1 MPKAAKAPPRRAG
14 LQRARKMAAAVLAHH
29 FGKPARRLTHRAA
42 GLSNFV
48 FQAEHPA
55 GQFVVRIAAKP
66 EKLNAYIKEQ
76 WAMRRVSE
84 LGVPTPEVLEVGS
97 DVIGMPYMISR
108 CVQGEEAIHHPLRL
122 DVLRDMGRYTAL
134 INSVPTNGFGRTF
147 EWSANRLSHNASWS
161 AYLESE
167 LALDRRLEILRKHRM
182 LGPRELSKLRAL
194 LLAIG
199 RKRRP
204 PTLNHGDM
212 RLKNVIVDDAGK
224 IAAIIDWEECC
235 SQIAPF
241 WDVSLALHDL
251 SIDAKQAFLEGY
263 GLSPKEVVAIAPSL
277 RALNLINYAPAIERA
292 AGDRAALDGYRMRLS
307 GALDLYA
314 L

>member
-1 MPKAAKAPPRRAG
+1 MRRAAKRPSQRPG
-14 LQRARKMAAAVLAHH
+14 LQRARRMAAAVLQHH
-29 FGKPARRLTHRAA
+29 FGKPARRLSHRAA
-42 GLSNFV
+42 GLSNSV
-48 FQAEHPA
+48 FQADHPA
-55 GQFVVRIAAKP
+55 GQFVVRIAEQA

-76 WAMRRVSE
+76 WAICRVRE

-97 DVIGMPYMISR
+97 DIIGMPYMIVR
-108 CVQGEEAIHHPLRL
+108 RVRGEEAIHHPLRL

-134 INSVPTNGFGRTF
+134 INSVPTTGFGRTF
-147 EWSANRLSHNASWS
+147 EWSANRLSHNASWK
-161 AYLESE
+161 AYLDSE
-167 LALDRRLEILRKHRM
+167 LALEHRLEVLRKHRM
-182 LGPRELSKLRAL
+182 LAPAKLRKLRGL

-199 RKRRP
+199 RKRKA

-212 RLKNVIVDDAGK
+212 RLKNVIVDEAGK
-224 IAAIIDWEECC
+224 ITAIIDWEECC
-235 SQIAPF
+235 SQIAPY

-263 GLSPKEVVAIAPSL
+263 GLSREDIVAIAPSL
-277 RALNLINYAPAIERA
+277 RALNVINYAPAIERA
-292 AGDRAALDGYRMRLS
+292 GSDRAKLDGFRLRLS

>member
-1 MPKAAKAPPRRAG
+1 MPSAAKRSSAQSELR
-14 LQRARKMAAAVLAHH
+14 RARKMAAAVLEHH

-42 GLSNFV
+42 GLSNHV
-48 FQAEHPA
+48 FKAEHPE
-55 GQFVVRIAAKP
+55 GEFVVRIAKKP

-76 WAMRRVSE
+76 WAIRRVHE
-84 LGVPTPEVLEVGS
+84 LGVPTAEVLEVGS
-97 DVIGMPYMISR
+97 DVIGVPYMIVR
-108 CVQGEEAIHHPLRL
+108 CVRGEEAIHHPLRL

-134 INSVPTNGFGRTF
+134 INSVPTTGFGRTF

-167 LALDRRLEILRKHRM
+167 LGLERRLEILKKHRM
-182 LGPRELSKLRAL
+182 LPPLALRKLRELV
-194 LLAIG
+194 LAIG
-199 RKRRP
+199 RKRKAP
-204 PTLNHGDM
+204 SLNHGDM

-224 IAAIIDWEECC
+224 IVALIDWEECC
-235 SQIAPF
+235 SQIAPY

-263 GLSPKEVVAIAPSL
+263 GLSPKEVIAMAPSL
-277 RALNLINYAPAIERA
+277 RALNIINYAPAIERA
-292 AGDRAALDGYRMRLS
+292 AGDRAALDQFRVRLS